1 MRRDDIALAGRCK
14 AASLGRDIAMTSAKP
29 PLPVRV
35 LDFLGAH
42 GTRVLAAGVF
52 LGLAWPQLAA
62 WAAPLLAP
70 SVFVL
75 LTAAL
80 IRLDAAALR
89 RQAARPGAALLLIL
103 WLLVLSPALT
113 AIIVGRLPLPPGIAT
128 AVVLMSAAPPIMSS
142 IAFALML
149 GFDAALTTVATF
161 LATLLAPVVL
171 PPVALWLLGLSLDI
185 DVTRFT
191 LRLAVL
197 AGGALVAA
205 LAIRAVVPRASLA
218 ANATRIDGI
227 AVLTM
232 LVFAVA
238 IMSGV
243 TATAVDR
250 PGHVALVA
258 AIAFV
263 AALAQQ
269 AVALAVFWWRGR
281 AAALAAAFCSG
292 NRNLGL
298 LLAALGAGA
307 AGDVALYCAIGQ
319 LPIYILPWAL
329 RPLYRRLTDGST

>member
-1 MRRDDIALAGRCK
+1 MGRDDIALARTSK
-14 AASLGRDIAMTSAKP
+14 AASLARPIMSSAP
-29 PLPVRV
+29 PSLPLRF
-35 LDFLGAH
+35 LEHLGAN
-42 GTRVLAAGVF
+42 GMRVLAAGVF
-52 LGLAWPQLAA
+52 LGLAWPGLAS

-80 IRLDAAALR
+80 LRLDAAALR
-89 RQAARPGAALLLIL
+89 RQAARPAAALLLVA
-103 WLLVLSPALT
+103 WLLALSPAVTALVVARLT
-113 AIIVGRLPLPPGIAT
+113 LPPGIAT
-128 AVVLMSAAPPIMSS
+128 ALVLMSAAPPIMSS

-149 GFDAALTTVATF
+149 GFDSALTTVATF
-161 LATLLAPVVL
+161 LATLLAPLVL
-171 PPVALWLLGLSLDI
+171 PPVALWLLGLSLEI
-185 DVTRFT
+185 DATRFT
-191 LRLAVL
+191 VRLAVL

-205 LAIRAVVPRASLA
+205 LAIRAVVPRATIVAS
-218 ANATRIDGI
+218 ATRIDGI

-238 IMSGV
+238 IMNGV
-243 TATAVDR
+243 TAALLAR

-258 AIAFV
+258 AISFA

-269 AVALAVFWWRGR
+269 ALGVVVFWWGGR
-281 AAALAAAFCSG
+281 QAALAAAFCSG

-329 RPLYRRLTDGST
+329 GPLYRRLTAPST